1 MLKVSPVTTHR
12 IAMNRANVVV
22 GSHHCSGETFQ
33 NDAESSRCNIKATGL
48 EPDTIR
54 VRHPKTLIFQIDVR
68 NEVFAAPLTRL
79 EAVGETAKSI
89 DRHMSPFCVSA
100 CVITLVRLEMAVR
113 PCTYFLSAAPGAGE
127 DVGTGR
133 SEFQISTITFHVP
146 LACFLKSSTYL
157 PRSLT
162 GLPLT
167 SVIVSS

>member
-1 MLKVSPVTTHR
+1 TFVMKCSRLLRP
-12 IAMNRANVVV
+12 
-22 GSHHCSGETFQ
+22 GSRPSV
-33 NDAESSRCNIKATGL
+33 KL
-48 EPDTIR
+48 L
-54 VRHPKTLIFQIDVR
+54 KTLIGICLLF
-68 NEVFAAPLTRL
+68 
-79 EAVGETAKSI
+79 
-89 DRHMSPFCVSA
+89 VSQL
-100 CVITLVRLEMAVR
+100 VI
-113 PCTYFLSAAPGAGE
+113 PSSGSDYFLSAAPGAGE